1 MIMARFD
8 NLDKGESSKTNHSIQ
23 DDVIS
28 SKEKGKQDEG
38 DEGVQNINFQKTS
51 QAIKLRFKAP
61 VFRGEDVEGWIR
73 GMEMY
78 FKVHSIPQNE
88 RLEFVMPH
96 VEGPAL
102 QWFVWTTD
110 RYVLEDWDDFKIQ
123 LGRRFND
130 LLSDDI
136 MEQFLDIK
144 KRISQGIQ
152 G

>member
-8 NLDKGESSKTNHSIQ
+8 NLDKGESLKANHIIQ
-23 DDVIS
+23 DDLVS
-28 SKEKGKQDEG
+28 SKGKGKQHEG
-38 DEGVQNINFQKTS
+38 DEGVQNLNLQKTS
-51 QAIKLRFKAP
+51 QATKNQLEAP
-61 VFRGEDVEGWIR
+61 VFRGENVEGWIR

-110 RYVLEDWDDFKIQ
+110 
-123 LGRRFND
+123 
-130 LLSDDI
+130 
-136 MEQFLDIK
+136 
-144 KRISQGIQ
+144 
-152 G
+152 